1 VGFCAEPDPAFSS
14 TDGAEYDAGKCC
26 TMKLVTYIVGQGDTL
41 EILAQKLMGDLSQVG
56 ALIQINLLRY
66 PYISDKPIDQFSGP
80 KGVIYLTAQHVDASQ
95 LNTTNPNSIVIL
107 PNDTVFL
114 LQGNASGSS
123 VIVGSSQLVIS
134 LASPING
141 TFDQA
146 AIATIF
152 TNQQNVTTQ
161 VLKTGDV
168 LLYPSDR
175 SASTGSDS
183 LFLGTD
189 WKLDQKGFLV
199 KTDGD
204 IAMVSGLDN
213 LFQALSL
220 RLKTAIGS
228 LNLHNDYGNGMYRLL
243 GEANQPQFK
252 GLVKYHIE
260 KCAAQDIRIRN
271 VKVTEIT
278 ISEGKVF
285 ASLTLIPAG
294 NQDPI
299 TKPLIIPIG
308 GT

>member
-1 VGFCAEPDPAFSS
+1 
-14 TDGAEYDAGKCC
+14 
-26 TMKLVTYIVGQGDTL
+26 MKLVTYIVGQGDTL
-41 EILAQKLMGDLSQVG
+41 EILAQKLMGDVNQVRS
-56 ALIQINLLRY
+56 LIQTNLLRY
-66 PYISDKPIDQFSGP
+66 PYISDKPSDQFAGQ

-95 LNTTNPNSIVIL
+95 LQISNPNSIVIQ

-114 LQGNASGSS
+114 IQGKASGSAVVAS
-123 VIVGSSQLVIS
+123 SSQTTVD
-134 LASPING
+134 LASATVG

-146 AIATIF
+146 ANVTIF
-152 TNQQNVTTQ
+152 TNQQNVYTQ
-161 VLKTGDV
+161 VLQTGDV
-168 LLYPSDR
+168 MLYPSDR
-175 SASTGSDS
+175 SSTTGSDS

-189 WKLDQKGFLV
+189 WKLDEKGFLL

-204 IAMVSGLDN
+204 ISMVSGLDN

-220 RLKTAIGS
+220 RLKTAVGS
-228 LNLHNDYGNGMYRLL
+228 LNLHSDYGNGMYQLL

-278 ISEGKVF
+278 IAEGKVF
-285 ASLTLIPAG
+285 ASLTLVPAG